1 MEVSEI
7 TFQNSGYFSK
17 LMKDYLNQEQSLH
30 SLYHRFPTIENFK
43 LQIEEKQHHFSAEKR
58 LVLHQALKDQYQ
70 SIQAS
75 ENTLIN
81 IENLKEST
89 TFTITTGHQLNLFT
103 GPLYFIYKIISV
115 VNLTKQLK
123 IQYPEYNFIP
133 VYWMATEDHDF
144 DEINHFY
151 YDDKKICWDNPSKG
165 PVGRLSTQTLN
176 KVLDVFKGQLN
187 NGINATFLKQL
198 FEQSYLQHNNLA
210 DATRYLVNEL
220 FKETGLVIIDGD
232 NKALKQLFAPS
243 IQDEL
248 LKQNSIIEVEKSYKI
263 LNDYFI
269 QVTPREI
276 NLFYIQNNLRERIIF
291 EDNIYKVNN
300 TSIQFTK
307 EEITAE
313 LQKNPENFSPN
324 VILRPLYQEQ
334 ILPNLCYIGGGGE
347 LAYWF
352 ELKQVFE
359 AHKTPFPILLLRNS
373 VVLVSEKQ
381 NEKRK
386 KLNLSWQDLFL
397 KQQKLIDK
405 KTLELSN
412 NSFDFEEQKKFL
424 INQFKALQ
432 ELTLKTHPSFIG
444 AVNAQEKKQIKGLE
458 NLEKRFFIAEK
469 KLHKEQLDRIINLQK
484 ELFPSHTLQ
493 ERYCNFA
500 QFYEEYGP
508 IMCNKLF
515 EKLKPLNQDFDIVI
529 L

>member
-1 MEVSEI
+1 MEISKI

-17 LMKDYLNQEQSLH
+17 LIVDYLNQDEKLH
-30 SLYHRFPTIENFK
+30 SLYNRFPTIENFK
-43 LQIEEKQHHFSAEKR
+43 LQVEEKQRYFSNDKR
-58 LVLHQALKDQYQ
+58 IVLHQALKQQYRF
-70 SIQAS
+70 INAS
-75 ENTLIN
+75 KSTLNN
-81 IENLKEST
+81 IEKLKEAN

-123 IQYPEYNFIP
+123 LQYPEYNFVP

-144 DEINHFY
+144 EEINHFY
-151 YDDKKICWDNPSKG
+151 LDDKKICWNNDAKG
-165 PVGRLSTQTLN
+165 PVGRLSTQSLN
-176 KVLDVFKGQLN
+176 NVLDVFKTQLN
-187 NGINATFLKQL
+187 SGVNADFLKQL
-198 FEQSYLQHNNLA
+198 FAQSYLQHNNLA

-220 FKETGLVIIDGD
+220 FKDTGLVIIDGD
-232 NKALKQLFAPS
+232 NKALKELFVPS
-243 IQDEL
+243 VQDEL
-248 LKQNSIIEVEKSYKI
+248 LKQNAIIEVEKSYNI

-276 NLFYIQNNLRERIIF
+276 NLFYIKDNLRERIVF
-291 EDNIYKVNN
+291 EDDLYKINN

-307 EEITAE
+307 DEIVEE
-313 LQKNPENFSPN
+313 LHKHPENFSPN

-352 ELKQVFE
+352 ELKKVFE

-373 VVLVSEKQ
+373 AILVSNKQ
-381 NEKRK
+381 NEKRQ
-386 KLNLSWQDLFL
+386 KLQLSWQDLFL
-397 KQQKLIDK
+397 KQQSLIDK
-405 KTLELSN
+405 KALELSS
-412 NSFDFEEQKKFL
+412 NSFDFKKQKQFL
-424 INQFKALQ
+424 INQFETLK
-432 ELTLKTHPSFIG
+432 ELTIKTHPSFIG

-484 ELFPSHTLQ
+484 ELFPSNSLQ
-493 ERYCNFA
+493 ERHCNFA
-500 QFYEEYGP
+500 QFYQDYGP
-508 IMCNKLF
+508 NLYTKLF
-515 EKLKPLNQDFDIVI
+515 DKLNPLNQNFDILI